1 MEQGLSLEEMSI
13 LARCNGLYTQTFR
26 ADEFDEYQS
35 ILKSKKISMI
45 DQDLIEHSKDHINC
59 VHNKL
64 NQIKGPNC
72 CDNKI
77 GFGSSTIHQYDLS
90 LFKTMI

>member
-1 MEQGLSLEEMSI
+1 MEKGLSLEEMSI

-26 ADEFDEYQS
+26 ADEFDEYQN

-45 DQDLIEHSKDHINC
+45 DQDLIEHSKDHIYC

-64 NQIKGPNC
+64 NQVKGP
-72 CDNKI
+72 
-77 GFGSSTIHQYDLS
+77 
-90 LFKTMI
+90 